1 MLTDNNYINGLFKFR
16 EKGSTKYKIFTSEK
30 VENFIVVSFER
41 GFYLNLKKKKNFYH
55 HRWPTLLSD
64 LAVSEIALPY
74 SGKLA
79 C

>member
-41 GFYLNLKKKKNFYH
+41 GFYLNLKKKFFFLSSPVANFIVG
-55 HRWPTLLSD
+55 PGS
-64 LAVSEIALPY
+64 
-74 SGKLA
+74 
-79 C
+79 

>member
-41 GFYLNLKKKKNFYH
+41 GFYLNLKKKNFFIITGGQLYC
-55 HRWPTLLSD
+55 RTWQ
-64 LAVSEIALPY
+64 LAR
-74 SGKLA
+74 
-79 C
+79 

>member
-41 GFYLNLKKKKNFYH
+41 GFYLNLKKKIFFFIITGGQLYC
-55 HRWPTLLSD
+55 RTWQ
-64 LAVSEIALPY
+64 LAR
-74 SGKLA
+74 
-79 C
+79 